1 MVEDMQEYRSTRPRR
16 ADVKKT
22 RVHRR
27 RGNGIVE
34 PAPKM
39 RIHRE
44 RRKQAAKRWV
54 SIVGIAIAILLV
66 GGVAYGYLWYRSIGS
81 NMSKVALTDT
91 ALKAAL
97 DEPTKKASEPFTL
110 LLTGNDRRPGE
121 TVSRAD
127 TIILAKVDP
136 KAKKVWLISIPRDTR
151 VEIPGHGV
159 DKINAA
165 SFYGGNALLVETIK
179 DLTGLPVNYY
189 VDVNFRGFVNA
200 VDTLGGVWV
209 DVDVPIDDWKAD
221 MSPDNSAQ
229 TIDPGYQ
236 LLDGYHALTFV
247 RSRAFPDA
255 DFTRMRHQQMFF
267 KALAAQMTKA
277 GNFFKI
283 PTVINGISKHISTT
297 MPVADMIRV
306 AQTLQGIE
314 PDNIQTATLTGEWK
328 SPYVYPDEERLAFLV
343 DAFKNSRPFEETSA
357 TVDAVIAPSS
367 VSITVRNGAGISG
380 VAASASDVLTKAG
393 FDVSEVGNAN
403 QFVYDKT
410 IVVYKDNGKAMA
422 EAVAAALPAADL
434 VPSRGMYEF
443 STDILVVVGKDWK
456 SVATSSTTQP

>member
-1 MVEDMQEYRSTRPRR
+1 M
-16 ADVKKT
+16 KKAKS
-22 RVHRR
+22 RRR
-27 RGNGIVE
+27 RGNGIIE
-34 PAPKM
+34 AAPRM

-44 RRKQAAKRWV
+44 RRKQTIKRWV
-54 SIVGIAIAILLV
+54 AIVGIAVAILLV
-66 GGVAYGYLWYRSIGS
+66 GGAAYGYLWYRSIGS
-81 NMSKVALTDT
+81 NMSKAALSDT
-91 ALKAAL
+91 ELQKAL
-97 DEPTKKASEPFTL
+97 DEPTRTASEPFTL

-136 KAKKVWLISIPRDTR
+136 KAKKVWLVSIPRDTR

-159 DKINAA
+159 DKINAS
-165 SFYGGNALLVETIK
+165 SFYGGNALLVETVK
-179 DLTGLPVNYY
+179 ELTGLPVNYY
-189 VDVNFRGFVNA
+189 ADVNFRGFVNA

-229 TIDPGYQ
+229 TIEPGYQ

-247 RSRAFPDA
+247 RSRDFPDA

-267 KALAAQMTKA
+267 KALAAQMTQA

-283 PTVINGISKHISTT
+283 PTVINGVSKHVSTT

-343 DAFKNSRPFEETSA
+343 DALENGRPFDETA
-357 TVDAVIAPSS
+357 TAEAAITPSS
-367 VSITVRNGAGISG
+367 ISITVRNGAGISG
-380 VAASASDVLTKAG
+380 VAARASDVLRRAG

-403 QFVYDKT
+403 QFVYEKT
-410 IVVYKDNGKAMA
+410 IVVYKDGGKAMA

-434 VPSRGMYEF
+434 VPSRGMYDF

-456 SVATSSTTQP
+456 SVATSSTAQP

>member
-1 MVEDMQEYRSTRPRR
+1 
-16 ADVKKT
+16 
-22 RVHRR
+22 
-27 RGNGIVE
+27 
-34 PAPKM
+34 M

-44 RRKQAAKRWV
+44 RRKQTIKRWV
-54 SIVGIAIAILLV
+54 AIVGIAVAILLV
-66 GGVAYGYLWYRSIGS
+66 GGAAYGYLWYRSIGS
-81 NMSKVALTDT
+81 NMSKAALSDT
-91 ALKAAL
+91 ELQKAL
-97 DEPTKKASEPFTL
+97 DEPTRTASEPFTL

-136 KAKKVWLISIPRDTR
+136 KAKKVWLVSIPRDTR

-159 DKINAA
+159 DKINAS
-165 SFYGGNALLVETIK
+165 SFYGGNALLVETVK
-179 DLTGLPVNYY
+179 ELTGLPVNYY
-189 VDVNFRGFVNA
+189 ADVNFRGFVNA

-229 TIDPGYQ
+229 TIEPGYQ

-247 RSRAFPDA
+247 RSRDFPDA

-267 KALAAQMTKA
+267 KALAAQMTQA

-283 PTVINGISKHISTT
+283 PTVINGVSKHVSTT

-343 DAFKNSRPFEETSA
+343 DALENGRPFDETA
-357 TVDAVIAPSS
+357 TPEAAITPSS
-367 VSITVRNGAGISG
+367 ISITVRNGAGISG
-380 VAASASDVLTKAG
+380 VAARASDVLRRAG

-403 QFVYDKT
+403 QFVYEKT
-410 IVVYKDNGKAMA
+410 IVVYKDGGKAMA

-434 VPSRGMYEF
+434 VPSRGMYDF

-456 SVATSSTTQP
+456 SVATSSTAQP